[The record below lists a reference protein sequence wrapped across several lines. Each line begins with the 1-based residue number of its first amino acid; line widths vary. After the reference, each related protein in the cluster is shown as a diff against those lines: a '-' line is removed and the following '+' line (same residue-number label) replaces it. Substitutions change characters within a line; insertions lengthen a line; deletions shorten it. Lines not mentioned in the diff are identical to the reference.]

1 MSRPEIPAGP
11 YLVVGLARS
20 GVAAALAL
28 RERGEEVLGLDAGS
42 PHGVAALA
50 AAGVEIY
57 LNELSGV
64 ALLDRIG
71 VVVKSP
77 GVPAQAAVLKA
88 ARERG
93 IPVLGELELAWRLLE
108 NEFVA
113 VTGTNGKTTT
123 VELIGHIYR
132 EAGLPVAVAGNVGTA
147 LSSLIGSLD
156 PAATVV
162 CEASSFQLED
172 TLEFAPE
179 AAVLL
184 NITPDHLDRHGTLAA
199 YAAAKLE
206 AFARQSAD
214 DVAVLPSDLLERLAW
229 AGSVSGADAGVA
241 DGGAAQGGAAA
252 AGTVEAVEHTSAA
265 AIPGDARRVDF
276 GWDSSASLFELD
288 GELWW
293 QGCGMIALSELRLR
307 GRHNVENAMAAAAVC
322 LARGIDPGAVRA
334 GLRSFAGVA
343 HRLEEVA
350 ELDGVL
356 YVNDSKAT
364 NVASTLVALDAFA
377 GRPVHAILGG
387 QGKGQSFAEL
397 REAVQ
402 RTCAAV
408 YLIGEDAPV
417 IAAALQ
423 NIGPAVCECE
433 DLERALATAVDAV
446 AADPGALDA
455 TGQSG
460 PVVLL
465 SPACASFDQFVDFEA
480 RGARFRGLVEKLQG

>member
-1 MSRPEIPAGP
+1 VKPRPALPEGP

-20 GVAAALAL
+20 GAAAAVAL
-28 RERGEEVLGLDAGS
+28 RAHGQAVLGLDTGS
-42 PHGVAALA
+42 PRGMARLRD
-50 AAGVEIY
+50 AGVEIF
-57 LNELSGV
+57 LDDLDGV
-64 ALLDRIG
+64 ALLDR
-71 VVVKSP
+71 VRTVVKSP
-77 GVPAQAAVLKA
+77 GVPAQTPVVLA

-93 IPVLGELELAWRLLE
+93 IPVLGELELAWRLME

-123 VELIGHIYR
+123 VELIGQIHR

-147 LSSLIGSLD
+147 LSSLIGTLD
-156 PAATVV
+156 AAATVV

-172 TLEFAPE
+172 TLAFAPE

-184 NITPDHLDRHGTLAA
+184 NISPDHLDRHGTLEA

-206 AFARQSAD
+206 VLARQSTE
-214 DVAVLPSDLLERLAW
+214 DVAILPSDLLERLAW
-229 AGSVSGADAGVA
+229 AGLALGGEADAEEAA
-241 DGGAAQGGAAA
+241 DAASGDALPGAAQ
-252 AGTVEAVEHTSAA
+252 
-265 AIPGDARRVDF
+265 RVDF
-276 GWDSSASLFELD
+276 GWDSAAALFELD

-293 QGCGMIALSELRLR
+293 HGRGLIALEELRLR
-307 GRHNVENAMAAAAVC
+307 GRHNVENAMAAAAAC
-322 LARGIDPGAVRA
+322 LARGIDPDAVRA

-343 HRLEEVA
+343 HRLEEIA

-402 RTCAAV
+402 RTCAGV
-408 YLIGEDAPV
+408 YLIGEDSPV
-417 IAAALQ
+417 IAAALN
-423 NIGPAVCECE
+423 NIALPVCECGE
-433 DLERALATAVDAV
+433 LERALATAT
-446 AADPGALDA
+446 AASASDLEAIDP

-465 SPACASFDQFVDFEA
+465 SPACASFDQFADYEA
-480 RGARFRGLVEKLQG
+480 RGARFRELVEKLQG

>member
-1 MSRPEIPAGP
+1 VQPRPAIPAGP

-28 RERGEEVLGLDAGS
+28 RARGEDVIGLDAGS
-42 PHGVAALA
+42 PQAAERLA
-50 AAGVEIY
+50 QAGVEIY
-57 LNELSGV
+57 LNESSGI
-64 ALLDRIG
+64 ALLDRVG
-71 VVVKSP
+71 AVVKSP
-77 GVPAQAAVLKA
+77 GVPAAAPAVAA
-88 ARERG
+88 ARDRG
-93 IPVLGELELAWRLLE
+93 MPVLGELELAWRLLE

-147 LSSLIGSLD
+147 LSSLAGSLD
-156 PAATVV
+156 PATTVV

-172 TLEFAPE
+172 TLAFAPE

-206 AFARQSAD
+206 AFARQRAED
-214 DVAVLPSDLLERLAW
+214 IAVLPSDLAERLTW
-229 AGSVSGADAGVA
+229 AQQPQGADTGPVA
-241 DGGAAQGGAAA
+241 
-252 AGTVEAVEHTSAA
+252 V
-265 AIPGDARRVDF
+265 PGEARRVEF
-276 GWDSSASLFELD
+276 GWDASAGLFELD

-293 QGCGMIALSELRLR
+293 QGRGLISLSELRLR

-322 LARGIDPGAVRA
+322 LARGIDREAVRA

-350 ELDGVL
+350 EHDGVL

-377 GRPVHAILGG
+377 GRPLHLILGG
-387 QGKGQSFAEL
+387 QGKGQRFLEL
-397 REAVQ
+397 REPVRRA
-402 RTCAAV
+402 CAGV
-408 YLIGEDAPV
+408 YVIGEDAPA
-417 IAAALQ
+417 IAAALA
-423 NIGPAVCECE
+423 NIGPPVCECGE
-433 DLERALATAVDAV
+433 LEHALATAADAV
-446 AADPGALDA
+446 VGDPGALDPA
-455 TGQSG
+455 GRSG

-465 SPACASFDQFVDFEA
+465 SPACASFDQFADFEA
-480 RGARFRGLVEKLQG
+480 RGARFRELVENLQG